1 MQGITD
7 DVIMQNTNNRI
18 GKNIFFIFCA
28 FKIDINEPILHQLYS
43 LKRDNFDV
51 RYPRM
56 SF

>member
-1 MQGITD
+1 
-7 DVIMQNTNNRI
+7 MQNTNNLI
-18 GKNIFFIFCA
+18 GKNIFSFFA
-28 FKIDINEPILHQLYS
+28 PSKLINEPILDQLYS